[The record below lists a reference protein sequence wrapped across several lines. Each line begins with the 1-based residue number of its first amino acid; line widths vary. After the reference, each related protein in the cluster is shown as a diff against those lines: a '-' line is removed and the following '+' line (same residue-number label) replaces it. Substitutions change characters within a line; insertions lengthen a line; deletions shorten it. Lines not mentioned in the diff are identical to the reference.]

1 MSALE
6 AARAELPLW
15 VVYAPVVVVPLLAF
29 LLSFLATGAGAWLG
43 LRAHKRR
50 KDDSWV
56 ERARTAYPARVAT
69 RTNLIVCLLFALLFV
84 SSGFMVHLGSG
95 GKEGREYARSLGAPA
110 PDLLVPLSGVTI
122 IVGGLMVALG
132 LWADLG
138 ALLIIGFLVGI
149 TPIMHA
155 FWKIDDPQMKA
166 IQSAMFF
173 KNTALA
179 GAAVIVFY
187 IYNQGQ
193 DLDLSVTDALFGR
206 I

>member
-1 MSALE
+1 MD
-6 AARAELPLW
+6 
-15 VVYAPVVVVPLLAF
+15 VVF
-29 LLSFLATGAGAWLG
+29 LTG
-43 LRAHKRR
+43 
-50 KDDSWV
+50 
-56 ERARTAYPARVAT
+56 RV
-69 RTNLIVCLLFALLFV
+69 LFGLLFV
-84 SSGFMVHLGSG
+84 SSGFMAHLGSG
-95 GKEGREYARSLGAPA
+95 GREGREYARSLGAPA
-110 PDLLVPLSGVTI
+110 PDVLVPLSGLTI

-166 IQSAMFF
+166 IQNAMFF

-179 GAAVIVFY
+179 GAAVIIFY